1 MLLRDSEA
9 LQSLVSK
16 ECLAAGDYTDTLE
29 HRLVQRIFGQPTE
42 IPLVEISVESDILA
56 GKILC
61 GLIDTLPH
69 GVDFLNCNDLHEE
82 MPLSVSLITRA
93 RTYNTDRN
101 AVVAPQ
107 I

>member
-1 MLLRDSEA
+1 VLLRDSEA

-29 HRLVQRIFGQPTE
+29 HRLVQGIFGQPTE
-42 IPLVEISVESDILA
+42 IPLVDVVIEFDKFS

-69 GVDFLNCNDLHEE
+69 RVYF
-82 MPLSVSLITRA
+82 
-93 RTYNTDRN
+93 
-101 AVVAPQ
+101 
-107 I
+107 